1 MAAVVRGQPR
11 LGLLRVGER
20 TALEVWGDPIAHSRS
35 PQLHAAA
42 YGVLGLEWTYGR
54 RQVTE
59 AAFADTLASL
69 DSRTRGLSLTMPLKT
84 AGFAAATWRD
94 ERAVATGA
102 ANTLLLADDGPRG
115 FNTDVGGIVRALREA
130 DIDGVDDA
138 RIVGAGATA
147 TSALVAL
154 AELGARRVEVV
165 ARRREAVAPLQQL
178 GETLGVAVRP
188 VSFDATAHTAVPV
201 TVATLPGEATVAAS
215 AVDALAQAGGTLM
228 DVVYG
233 HWPTALS
240 TAWARA
246 GHPAMSG
253 EGMLLHQALLQV
265 RVFVMGDPGTALP
278 QEDAV
283 LAAMRRALV
292 GG

>member
-42 YGVLGLEWTYGR
+42 YRVLGLDWTFGR
-54 RQVTE
+54 HRVTE
-59 AAFADTLASL
+59 AAFPDALASV
-69 DSRTRGLSLTMPLKT
+69 DPHTRGLSLTMPLKG
-84 AGFAAATWRD
+84 AGFAAATWHD
-94 ERAVATGA
+94 DRARATGA
-102 ANTLLLADDGPRG
+102 VNTLLLTDDGPRG

-130 DIDGVDDA
+130 GIPALDEA

-165 ARRREAVAPLQQL
+165 ARRPEAVEPLRRL
-178 GETLGVAVRP
+178 GESLGVTVRP
-188 VSFDATAHTAVPV
+188 VAFEVTGHAAVPV
-201 TVATLPGEATVAAS
+201 TIATLPGEATVPAA
-215 AVDALAQAGGTLM
+215 AADALARAGGVLM

-233 HWPTALS
+233 HWPTQLS
-240 TAWARA
+240 TAWTHA
-246 GHPAMSG
+246 GHPALSG

-265 RVFVMGDPGTALP
+265 RVYVTGDPGTALP
-278 QEDAV
+278 EEDAV